1 MQTRKRLPALLLA
14 AALLLAMNVTAYAH
28 EAPDLERTGT
38 ITVTLRCGETVISG
52 GTLTLYRVGDIVEDD
67 GNYGFALSG
76 VFAESGLTLEDVQS
90 PELAQALAE
99 YADKAEGVTVD
110 VDKNGKAVFAVE
122 PGLYLL
128 VQSKAAEGYTPAAPF
143 LISMP
148 NWENDRYH
156 YEVDASP
163 KVSVQKAPAVSPTP
177 APTTPPAK
185 LPQTGQL
192 NWPVPVLVV
201 LGLALFS
208 LGWGLRFGRRK
219 DGHEE

>member
-1 MQTRKRLPALLLA
+1 MQTRKRLLALLFT
-14 AALLLAMNVTAYAH
+14 AALLLAINVTAYAH
-28 EAPDLERTGT
+28 EVPDLERLGT
-38 ITVTLRCGETVISG
+38 INVTMHCGETVVPG

-67 GNYGFALSG
+67 GNYSFALSG
-76 VFAESGLTLEDVQS
+76 VFAKSGLTLDDAQS
-90 PELAQALAE
+90 PELAQNLAK
-99 YADKAEGVTVD
+99 YADKATGVTVD
-110 VDKNGKAVFAVE
+110 VDKNGKAVFAIE
-122 PGLYLL
+122 AGLYLL
-128 VQSKAAEGYTPAAPF
+128 VQSKAADGYTPAAPF

-163 KVSVQKAPAVSPTP
+163 KVSIQKAPAVSPMP
-177 APTTPPAK
+177 VPTTPPTK

-219 DGHEE
+219 DSHEK